1 MYWLAVSVDLDN
13 PASWLLSVSSGLKL
27 LSVVVVLDAV
37 IIMFISFC
45 NSRLYVLIMLLS
57 VLLLAI
63 YQSFYVQIFVL
74 FIAMLIDI
82 VSNESPAA
90 ELIYSSP

>member
-1 MYWLAVSVDLDN
+1 
-13 PASWLLSVSSGLKL
+13 
-27 LSVVVVLDAV
+27 
-37 IIMFISFC
+37 MFISFC

-63 YQSFYVQIFVL
+63 YQSFYIQIFVL